1 MIGCT
6 APSHIY
12 PSLAVVRELA
22 SRGHQVSY
30 AVGERLTGL
39 VEPTGS
45 RTRSASLAA
54 PAGRRR
60 VVLAVGQHIDPA
72 DLGPIPA
79 GFEVHC
85 SVPQLAVLAV
95 ASAFITHAGMGGCTE
110 SLWFGVPTVAIPQAA
125 DQFGNAATLEQ
136 LGVGRHLPAEE
147 VTAAALRSAVDSVA
161 GSVDVA
167 ARLAEIRALVRKQGG
182 GPCRGRGRVVPELS
196 DRRCGSARWGFR
208 LVGTRLA
215 NV

>member
-1 MIGCT
+1 MRVLLVSFGT
-6 APSHIY
+6 AFNDQLDVYRACLDAFADSDWH
-12 PSLAVVRELA
+12 
-22 SRGHQVSY
+22 
-30 AVGERLTGL
+30 
-39 VEPTGS
+39 
-45 RTRSASLAA
+45 
-54 PAGRRR
+54 

-79 GFEVHC
+79 GFEVHR

-136 LGVGRHLPAEE
+136 LGVGRHPPSQE
-147 VTAAALRSAVDSVA
+147 VTAAVLHSVVDSVA

-182 GPCRGRGRVVPELS
+182 VDRAADAVESFLS
-196 DRRCGSARWGFR
+196 DRRCVPRGVGQPGGSSAG
-208 LVGTRLA
+208 
-215 NV
+215 